1 MQKKNKEVA
10 EFTCICSKE
19 LFNVDGGKY
28 EDNLLDIKEIVQEW
42 IAEHF
47 YKD

>member
-28 EDNLLDIKEIVQEW
+28 EDNEISIKEIIMDW
-42 IAEHF
+42 ISEYF